1 VTQGPPPP
9 EEAAVLYEGGVYA
22 DAAGRADRLIEPLRR
37 LVDADRMR
45 RLRGLGGGARVL
57 EIGAGDGRLVARLR
71 EAGFEARG
79 AEPSPSARARAAARG
94 IELAAQAQAAEGSQD
109 AVVLWHVLEHL
120 PEPLATLEQARRWL
134 RPPGQL
140 LVAVPNLGSLQ
151 AAIGGDRWFHQDV
164 PRHRT
169 HFTARGLAL
178 LLARAGF
185 APTRISHLV
194 VEQNALGMWQ
204 TLLNRATRER
214 NVAFRLLKRVP
225 GLRGPQARGDLV
237 LTALLAAPL
246 ALAAPILELGAGLA
260 RRGGSVVAL
269 ARPAAQ
275 ETG

>member
-1 VTQGPPPP
+1 VTEAPPSP

-22 DAAGRADRLIEPLRR
+22 DAAGPAGRLIEPLRR
-37 LVDADRMR
+37 LAEKDRMC
-45 RLRGLGGGARVL
+45 RLRGLGRGAQVL
-57 EIGAGDGRLVARLR
+57 EIGAGDGRFVARLR
-71 EAGFEARG
+71 EAGLEARG
-79 AEPSPSARARAAARG
+79 AEPSPSARARAATRG
-94 IELAAQAQAAEGSQD
+94 IELAAQARAAEGSQD
-109 AVVLWHVLEHL
+109 AIVLWHVLEHL

-134 RPPGQL
+134 RPPGRL

-169 HFTARGLAL
+169 HFTARGLGL
-178 LLARAGF
+178 LLTRAGF
-185 APTRISHLV
+185 APSRVSHLV

-214 NVAFRLLKRVP
+214 DVAFRLLKRDP
-225 GLRGPQARGDLV
+225 TLRGPQARRDLV

-269 ARPAAQ
+269 ASPAAQ
-275 ETG
+275 AAG

>member
-37 LVDADRMR
+37 PVDADRMR